1 MCKGIGGQK
10 CYRYVPTTDTWVV
23 SGTLQ
28 QPHVKSGYTY
38 HNEFGLVISGHSS
51 GNRTSVENL
60 SGNQTIQVPTCEET
74 VVKYMTTKRE
84 LPKQILYC
92 HTCGTCTR

>member
-1 MCKGIGGQK
+1 MCKGSGGQK
-10 CYRYVPTTDTWVV
+10 CYRYVPTNDTWVG

-51 GNRTSVENL
+51 GNRTSVEHL
-60 SGNQTIQVPTCEET
+60 LGNQTIQVPTCEET
-74 VVKYMTTKRE
+74 ILKYDNKTEITYTNFIK
-84 LPKQILYC
+84 LV
-92 HTCGTCTR
+92 HFFTH